1 MPIQLCLRADEARN
15 TVVAEKRKGH
25 KVGVVPTMGALH
37 QGHLSLVKASAAE
50 CDFNVV
56 TVFVNPTQFA
66 PGEDFEKYP
75 RDLDKDL
82 ELLDGLGVDM
92 VFAPNL
98 EGIYRPGHSTYVQP
112 PKVSSPLEGELRPG
126 HFRGVA
132 TIVLKLFQ
140 IIPADVAF
148 FGQKD
153 FQQTRVIEDMVAE
166 LDLPVSVQVR
176 PIIRDSD
183 GLALSSRNAYLSDVE
198 RKQAIAL
205 SQSLKIA
212 VEMSRTD
219 HPAGEQ
225 IKSAM
230 LSHLQDAGIEK
241 IDYVAIVDPRTL
253 QPATEVTAG
262 TMALVAAYVGNT
274 RLIDNV
280 RLG

>member
-15 TVVAEKRKGH
+15 TVFAEKRKGH

-75 RDLDKDL
+75 RDLDQDL
-82 ELLDGLGVDM
+82 ALLEGLGVDM
-92 VFAPNL
+92 VFAPNQ

-112 PKVSSPLEGELRPG
+112 PSVSNPLEGELRPG

-153 FQQTRVIEDMVAE
+153 FQQTRVIEDMVAD
-166 LDLPVSVQVR
+166 LHLPVSVQVR
-176 PIIRDSD
+176 PIIRESD
-183 GLALSSRNAYLSDVE
+183 GLALSSRNAYLSDTE
-198 RKQAIAL
+198 RNQAIAL
-205 SQSLKIA
+205 SQSLRIA

-219 HPAGEQ
+219 HPVGEQ

-230 LSHLQDAGIEK
+230 VSHLREAGIEK

-253 QPATEVTAG
+253 QPVNEVAVG
-262 TMALVAAYVGNT
+262 TMALVAAYVGKT